1 MVMIFLVV
9 DIEHFLV
16 LEVPI
21 TPPLVPYLLW
31 YIFTIKILLK
41 SLKNGIGPTLSRS
54 DSWELLNS
62 FRKKGFLQIFL
73 CFCEMRKQC
82 ELAKCSYHILKLT
95 YSSKFQR
102 CVHDRASTN
111 LAFRSGQTNSQRSP
125 CTAAAARSI
134 TLLCKQKSRPV
145 FPNTELY
152 CTDFLLRI
160 FAAYLPLVSI
170 LSTSVATSRCP
181 SSASPSAA
189 AVASELV
196 PAPACIVH
204 ADSRAVTAA
213 ARIISRFLW
222 LRMFAAL
229 AGITRASSTRS
240 HAST

>member
-16 LEVPI
+16 LEVQI

-62 FRKKGFLQIFL
+62 FSRVRKKGFLQIFL

-102 CVHDRASTN
+102 CVHDRASRTW
-111 LAFRSGQTNSQRSP
+111 LF
-125 CTAAAARSI
+125 AAANQLSKVTLHGGRSAQHHPA
-134 TLLCKQKSRPV
+134 LQ
-145 FPNTELY
+145 TEVKACLPQHGTVLY
-152 CTDFLLRI
+152 
-160 FAAYLPLVSI
+160 
-170 LSTSVATSRCP
+170 
-181 SSASPSAA
+181 
-189 AVASELV
+189 
-196 PAPACIVH
+196 
-204 ADSRAVTAA
+204 
-213 ARIISRFLW
+213 
-222 LRMFAAL
+222 
-229 AGITRASSTRS
+229 
-240 HAST
+240 